1 MDTSTLT
8 GKLMAGYQGWFNAE
22 GDGAGRGWNHW
33 TQDRKTPGPANRL
46 GLAQWL
52 VSKENPLTARVTV
65 NRWWAELFG
74 HGLVTTVEDFGIKG
88 APPTHPE
95 LLDHLAVTFMEN
107 GWSMKKT
114 LRLITTS
121 ATFCQDAALTPE
133 LIEKDDPNHLY
144 ARGPRLR
151 LDAEAIR
158 DNALAIAGLLSTD
171 KGGPP
176 IYPPQPD
183 GLWKKV
189 GGQQY
194 NYTVSTG
201 EKKYRRGLYV
211 VLKRGAPNPSFV
223 NFDASARMACVVKR
237 SRSNTPLQAL
247 TLLNDPVY
255 VEAAQAFATRV
266 LREKLNAPLPDQIT
280 HAFRLALARTPT
292 PTELTVLTHL
302 HQTQLD
308 NGAPLPTAWT
318 ALTTTLLNL
327 DECITKN

>member
-1 MDTSTLT
+1 
-8 GKLMAGYQGWFNAE
+8 
-22 GDGAGRGWNHW
+22 
-33 TQDRKTPGPANRL
+33 
-46 GLAQWL
+46 
-52 VSKENPLTARVTV
+52 
-65 NRWWAELFG
+65 
-74 HGLVTTVEDFGIKG
+74 
-88 APPTHPE
+88 
-95 LLDHLAVTFMEN
+95 MEN
-107 GWSMKKT
+107 GWSMKKL

-158 DNALAIAGLLSTD
+158 DNALAIAGLLSTE

-194 NYTVSTG
+194 NYTVSIG

-266 LREKLNAPLPDQIT
+266 LTEKPNAPLPDQIT

-292 PTELTVLTHL
+292 PTELRVLTDL

-308 NGAPLPTAWT
+308 NGAPLPKAWT